1 MEIKSYRDL
10 HAWQR
15 AMDFVTA
22 VYQATAK
29 FPRDEIYGLTSQLRR
44 SAVSVPSNI
53 AEGHG
58 RQSTRD
64 FINFLS
70 IAYGSLNE
78 AQTQIVI
85 AHRLGYLTAD
95 ETQSLESLSQE
106 VGRLIN
112 GLTRSL
118 SQKLE
123 LGSGVRDQG
132 SGQGSGIRG
141 RGSEGQGSGIRGRG
155 SGTQ

>member
-53 AEGHG
+53 AEGNG

-95 ETQSLESLSQE
+95 ETLSHE
-106 VGRLIN
+106 ISRLIN

-118 SQKLE
+118 GQKLE
-123 LGSGVRDQG
+123 QG
-132 SGQGSGIRG
+132 SEVGGQGS
-141 RGSEGQGSGIRGRG
+141 EIRGRG

>member
-10 HAWQR
+10 IAWQR
-15 AMDFVTA
+15 AMDFVTS

-29 FPRDEIYGLTSQLRR
+29 FPRDEIYGLASQLRR
-44 SAVSVPSNI
+44 SAVSIPSNI

-58 RQSTRD
+58 RQTTRD

-78 AQTQIVI
+78 AQTQVLI
-85 AHRLGYLTAD
+85 ANRLGYLNSD
-95 ETQSLESLSQE
+95 ECRELESRSSE

-112 GLTRSL
+112 GLSRSL
-118 SQKLE
+118 SEKLE
-123 LGSGVRDQG
+123 QG
-132 SGQGSGIRG
+132 P
-141 RGSEGQGSGIRGRG
+141 GIRGRG

>member
-1 MEIKSYRDL
+1 MEFKSYRDL
-10 HAWQR
+10 IAWQR
-15 AMDFVTA
+15 AMDFVTS

-58 RQSTRD
+58 RQTTRD
-64 FINFLS
+64 FVHFLS
-70 IAYGSLNE
+70 ISYGSLNE
-78 AQTQIVI
+78 SQTQILI
-85 AHRLGYLTAD
+85 AQRLGYLSAD
-95 ETQSLESLSQE
+95 ECQALESLSQE

-112 GLTRSL
+112 GLSRSL
-118 SQKLE
+118 NAK
-123 LGSGVRDQG
+123 V
-132 SGQGSGIRG
+132 
-141 RGSEGQGSGIRGRG
+141 GSEVRGRG

>member
-10 HAWQR
+10 IVWQR
-15 AMDFVTA
+15 AMDFVTE
-22 VYQATAK
+22 VYQATAT

-58 RQSTRD
+58 RRTTRD

-78 AQTQIVI
+78 AQTQILI
-85 AHRLGYLTAD
+85 GQRLGYLPGD
-95 ETQSLESLSQE
+95 ECQKLEALSAE

-112 GLTRSL
+112 GLSRSL
-118 SQKLE
+118 SEKLE
-123 LGSGVRDQG
+123 QG
-132 SGQGSGIRG
+132 SVRQKGPGNRG
-141 RGSEGQGSGIRGRG
+141 RSSDP
-155 SGTQ
+155 

>member
-1 MEIKSYRDL
+1 MEIKCYRDL
-10 HAWQR
+10 IAGQR
-15 AMDFVTA
+15 AMDFVTS

-29 FPRDEIYGLTSQLRR
+29 FPRDEFYGLTSQLRR

-58 RQSTRD
+58 RQTTRD

-78 AQTQIVI
+78 AQTQVLI
-85 AHRLGYLTAD
+85 AHRLGYLNSD
-95 ETQSLESLSQE
+95 ECQKSESLSAE

-112 GLTRSL
+112 GISRSL
-118 SQKLE
+118 SEKLE
-123 LGSGVRDQG
+123 EGLRIS
-132 SGQGSGIRG
+132 G
-141 RGSEGQGSGIRGRG
+141 RGSEGEGAGIRGRG